1 METPK
6 ADRPSEEQMWAGPSG
21 DRWLANA
28 TGLEETMRPV
38 GEALLD
44 LAALSPGDQVLD
56 IGCGAGGVS
65 LAAAQRVAPGGCVT
79 GIDISPVLVAEAARR
94 AAVANLPVPVHFLAA
109 DAARTPL
116 PPAQAD
122 CLLSRF
128 GTMFFT
134 NPVAA
139 FTHLHGLLRPGGR
152 LALAVWAPLSENPWM
167 FELRNVVAAHF
178 DLPTVPPRTPGPFAF
193 DEPEYLRGIL
203 TEAGFT
209 PIAFR
214 RWQGNIP
221 VGGPGSTPPSAT
233 YFMIS
238 AMSVGQRVLDAPPE
252 VREHVRRDLH
262 DRLTPYHTPAG
273 VQMPASVWF
282 VSARRD
288 NRPGQFSKE
297 KS

>member
-28 TGLEETMRPV
+28 AGLEETMRPV

-44 LAALSPGDQVLD
+44 RAALAPGEHVLD
-56 IGCGAGGVS
+56 VGCGAGGVS
-65 LAAAQRVAPGGCVT
+65 LAAAARIAPGGSVT
-79 GIDISPVLVAEAARR
+79 GIDISAALVAQAARR
-94 AAVANLPVPVHFLAA
+94 AAAANLPVPVRFLAA

-134 NPVAA
+134 DPAAA
-139 FTHLHGLLRPGGR
+139 FTHMHGLLRPGGR
-152 LALAVWAPLSENPWM
+152 IALAVWAPLSENPWM
-167 FELRNVVAAHF
+167 IELRNVVAAHF
-178 DLPTVPPRTPGPFAF
+178 DLPTPPPRTPGPFAF

-203 TEAGFT
+203 TAAGFT
-209 PIAFR
+209 HIEFS
-214 RWQGNIP
+214 RWQASIP
-221 VGGPGSTPPSAT
+221 VCGAGSTPQSAT
-233 YFMIS
+233 DFMIS
-238 AMSVGQRVLDAPPE
+238 AMSVGQRVLDAPAE
-252 VREHVRRDLH
+252 VREQVRRDLR
-262 DRLTPYHTPAG
+262 DRLTPYNTPAG

-282 VSARRD
+282 VTAHS
-288 NRPGQFSKE
+288 
-297 KS
+297 